1 MRLTRYKRI
10 FFAAPDD
17 AGGVAE
23 PTPLEGFE
31 NGIEPATDPVVDPAA
46 SAVAHPAAV
55 VIDPAA
61 PAAVPATPAAP
72 DYAAIAKAIRD
83 GFGAAPAPSAPQKE
97 WTQAEIDKH
106 FNVYNAS
113 EADLTAVLAGG
124 PEAVVALN
132 KILQGAVKQAT
143 TIGHYAAMKQVGE
156 FRNEVTPHLT
166 AAQQVA
172 QDASKARFFSAN
184 KDLEGADEVLEMV
197 TAQLQKENAF
207 VGMKTEKEVH
217 TAIAV
222 RAKALMGKF
231 TGGVLAV
238 VPGAAG
244 AKKPAMVPLAGG
256 RQAGSAAPAG
266 GGGSSAGGPK
276 DIFA

>member
-1 MRLTRYKRI
+1 MRLTRFKTMC
-10 FFAAPDD
+10 FFAEPDY
-17 AGGVAE
+17 AGGGAVE
-23 PTPLEGFE
+23 PAPLEGFE
-31 NGIEPATDPVVDPAA
+31 NGIAPATDPVVDPAT
-46 SAVAHPAAV
+46 PAV
-55 VIDPAA
+55 VDPAA
-61 PAAVPATPAAP
+61 PVVDPAVPAAVPTTPSAP

-83 GFGAAPAPSAPQKE
+83 GFGAAPAPSTPQKE

-124 PEAVVALN
+124 PEAVAALN

-172 QDASKARFFSAN
+172 QDASKSRFFSAN

-207 VGMKTEKEVH
+207 AGMKTEKEVH
-217 TAIAV
+217 TAIAT

-231 TGGVLAV
+231 TGGAAAV
-238 VPGAAG
+238 VP
-244 AKKPAMVPLAGG
+244 KKPAMVALAGG